1 MNASAG
7 HSSQCSHQLGVAAV
21 ADDEAR
27 LLLLRA
33 VRLHVGVPKL
43 LCNDVSSALLQWA
56 GMLLGSLNMLLLLL
70 LGLVWQMMLKMVLRM
85 MRNSVKKKAGFD
97 INDVAPIDLVPS
109 SAVPAVFGHGK
120 QDTFINI
127 SHSGEVQLPE
137 ALTRLLHSYA
147 EPGEH
152 LLSIQTLHRCTL
164 LSSLTPSE
172 PRTPILAPSNHPLNT
187 HQWLWVMARLHALPC
202 PVPHGLMC
210 PADAHAPCCRCCY
223 REAAGGVWRR
233 VPQPGAL

>member
-33 VRLHVGVPKL
+33 VCLHVGVPKL

-56 GMLLGSLNMLLLLL
+56 GMLLGSLNMLLLL

-137 ALTRLLHSYA
+137 ARIRLVYSCVLSQESTCCPSRPCTYA
-147 EPGEH
+147 
-152 LLSIQTLHRCTL
+152 CC
-164 LSSLTPSE
+164 
-172 PRTPILAPSNHPLNT
+172 
-187 HQWLWVMARLHALPC
+187 C
-202 PVPHGLMC
+202 P
-210 PADAHAPCCRCCY
+210 
-223 REAAGGVWRR
+223 
-233 VPQPGAL
+233 